1 MATALKVGLIAVA
14 MAAVGIFTVAGPAFA
29 QGNETGGVTILS
41 VEISPAEPQLGDQV
55 IVTASV
61 RNPGEADVEE
71 LLEVSANG
79 QVAASGVVKLAP
91 GETGVLDLSFV
102 ASGVGNLDITVGDV
116 TKTVTVIG
124 TQPAGEQPAQAGSG
138 SDSEGK
144 MRVGPSVRLDTR
156 QNRITRHQDAII
168 DLFWNNSKLNDRV
181 VNIEVMVDV
190 PAGLYMYS
198 QDGAMACAAGRCL
211 GTFDAPP
218 GSVRNM
224 PITVKADREG
234 DYFIHLNGRY
244 WPEDDRDD
252 WTPMSL
258 STPIKVDS
266 PSANPG
272 SPDPSQGADGSVS
285 DGGKRWWLSPM
296 ALVAW
301 SLLAI
306 VLIALGAFRAIYRS
320 VRAARSNEPTIEIG

>member
-1 MATALKVGLIAVA
+1 MVKALKVGLVVAA
-14 MAAVGIFTVAGPAFA
+14 MAAVGIFITAAPAFA
-29 QGNETGGVTILS
+29 QGEETAGITVLS
-41 VEISPAEPQLGDQV
+41 VEISPAEPQLGEAV
-55 IVTASV
+55 TVTASV
-61 RNPGEADVEE
+61 RNPGETDVKQ
-71 LLEVSANG
+71 LMEVSANG
-79 QVAASGVVKLAP
+79 QVVASGMVELRP
-91 GETGVLDLSFV
+91 GETQELDLSFV

-124 TQPAGEQPAQAGSG
+124 TQPANDQPAQTDSG

-156 QNRITRHQDAII
+156 QNQINRQQDAVI
-168 DLFWNNSKLNDRV
+168 DLFWNNSSLNDRA

-211 GTFDAPP
+211 GTFTAPP

-266 PSANPG
+266 PSANP
-272 SPDPSQGADGSVS
+272 SNAAPSQGADGTASE
-285 DGGKRWWLSPM
+285 GGKRWWLTPM
-296 ALVAW
+296 ALVVW
-301 SLLAI
+301 SLLAV